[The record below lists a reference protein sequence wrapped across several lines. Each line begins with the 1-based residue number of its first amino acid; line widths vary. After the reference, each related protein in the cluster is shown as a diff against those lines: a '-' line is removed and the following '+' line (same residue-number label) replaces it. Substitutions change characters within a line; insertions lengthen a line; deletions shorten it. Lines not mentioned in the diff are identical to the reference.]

1 MEKTKLNDTEKY
13 IRNFIRRPFPIM
25 AELEAKNS
33 VRNDIQP
40 PIEPEIGQFLTFLIR
55 SYHART
61 VLEIGTGNG
70 YSTLWLRSALPSDGH
85 ITTIDSK
92 KRLHDEAVETFKKTS
107 CDDCITALFG
117 EAEKVIPELAQKTP
131 ERFDFIFQDA
141 GKYLYPE
148 LLDDTIKLLK
158 PGGVIVADD
167 TLFKVNDSVRENLGR
182 HTHQYNEAVFAD
194 SRLVST
200 IVPIGHGLTISLKV
214 ASVEST
220 KRDKT

>member
-1 MEKTKLNDTEKY
+1 MIVETTKLNDTEEY

-33 VRNDIQP
+33 LRNDIQP
-40 PIEPEIGQFLTFLIR
+40 PIEPEIGQFLVFLIR
-55 SYHART
+55 SYQSKKI
-61 VLEIGTGNG
+61 LEIGTGNG
-70 YSTLWLRSALPSDGH
+70 YSTLWLRSALPSGGH

-92 KRLHDEAVETFKKTS
+92 KRLHDEAVETFKKAS

-117 EAEKVIPELAQKTP
+117 EAEKLIPELAQKEP
-131 ERFDFIFQDA
+131 ESFDFIFQDA
-141 GKYLYPE
+141 GKYLYPQ
-148 LLDDTIKLLK
+148 LLDATVALLK

-167 TLFKVNDSVRENLGR
+167 TLFKVNDTIRENLGR
-182 HTHQYNEAVFAD
+182 HTHQYNEAVFDD

-214 ASVEST
+214 
-220 KRDKT
+220 RN